1 MSTFGLL
8 PIHDIE
14 NTVQSTVPII
24 MGTNTGK
31 LTGVLSLENQLEY
44 KSHIE
49 KPKHSEYSILTTAPV
64 NKKII
69 KLNSVPGLDNAA
81 SLPPQIEKLYLPVT
95 KREHLRRVF

>member
-44 KSHIE
+44 KSHTE
-49 KPKHSEYSILTTAPV
+49 KPKHSE
-64 NKKII
+64 
-69 KLNSVPGLDNAA
+69 
-81 SLPPQIEKLYLPVT
+81 
-95 KREHLRRVF
+95 